1 MKENKK
7 ILLGIILISIF
18 LISLIYI
25 TSISSLP
32 DNIIMFQGEKIN
44 LNTLLG
50 MNIKTKDNKINTENL
65 QTVQASSDWNI
76 NEDYTGK
83 INLSVNLFGINV
95 KDITLNVIETTE
107 VVPLG
112 NIVGL
117 KLYTNGVLVVGMSEI
132 SGIDK
137 NKYKPYEN
145 TGIVEGDMIVEI
157 NEKTVTNTTELIECV
172 NNSKGKQISIKYVR
186 DGEILETN
194 IKPIETS
201 KDDYKLG
208 LWVRDAA
215 AGVGTISY
223 YEPKSGLF
231 AALGHGI
238 IDVDTEK
245 LLDISSGEFV
255 TTNIVSIVKGE
266 KGNPGKIQGSVE
278 AQQKIGDVYKN
289 TEFGVFGKVS
299 NTSVLNEDLT
309 KTVKVASRNEI
320 KTGKATIMCTLENN
334 IKKEYEV
341 EIEKIYKNNNTDNKS
356 MVIKVT
362 DKELLEKT
370 GGIIQGMSGSPI
382 MQNGKIIGVL
392 THVLVSNPTVG
403 YGVFADIML
412 KQMRETE

>member
-32 DNIIMFQGEKIN
+32 ENIIMFQGEKIN

-50 MNIKTKDNKINTENL
+50 INIKTKDNKINTENL
-65 QTVQASSDWNI
+65 QTVQASTDWNI

-83 INLSVNLFGINV
+83 VNLSVNLFGINV

-117 KLYTNGVLVVGMSEI
+117 KLYTNGILVVGMSEI

-172 NNSKGKQISIKYVR
+172 NNSKGRQISIKYVR

-255 TTNIVSIVKGE
+255 TTDIVSIVKGE

-403 YGVFADIML
+403 YGVFADLMVE
-412 KQMRETE
+412 KMKE

>member
-32 DNIIMFQGEKIN
+32 ENIIMFQGEKIN

-50 MNIKTKDNKINTENL
+50 INIKTKDSKINTENL
-65 QTVQASSDWNI
+65 QTVQASTDWNI

-83 INLSVNLFGINV
+83 VNLSVNLFGINV

-157 NEKTVTNTTELIECV
+157 NEKTITNTTELIECV
-172 NNSKGKQISIKYVR
+172 NNSKGRQISIKYVR

-223 YEPKSGLF
+223 YEPESGLF

-255 TTNIVSIVKGE
+255 TTDIVSIVKGE
-266 KGNPGKIQGSVE
+266 K
-278 AQQKIGDVYKN
+278 
-289 TEFGVFGKVS
+289 
-299 NTSVLNEDLT
+299 
-309 KTVKVASRNEI
+309 
-320 KTGKATIMCTLENN
+320 
-334 IKKEYEV
+334 
-341 EIEKIYKNNNTDNKS
+341 
-356 MVIKVT
+356 
-362 DKELLEKT
+362 
-370 GGIIQGMSGSPI
+370 
-382 MQNGKIIGVL
+382 
-392 THVLVSNPTVG
+392 
-403 YGVFADIML
+403 
-412 KQMRETE
+412 

>member
-1 MKENKK
+1 MKENKRVF
-7 ILLGIILISIF
+7 LGITLISIF

-32 DNIIMFQGEKIN
+32 NNIIMFQGEKLN

-50 MNIKTKDNKINTENL
+50 INIQTKDNKINTENL
-65 QTVQASSDWNI
+65 QTVQASSYWDI
-76 NEDYTGK
+76 DEDYTGK
-83 INLSVNLFGINV
+83 VNLSVNLFGINV
-95 KDITLNVIETTE
+95 KDITVNIIETTE

-112 NIVGL
+112 DIVGL

-145 TGIVEGDMIVEI
+145 TGILEGDMIVEI
-157 NEKTVTNTTELIECV
+157 NEKTITNTSELIECV
-172 NNSKGKQISIKYVR
+172 NNSKGKQISVKYVR

-223 YEPKSGLF
+223 YEPASGLF

-341 EIEKIYKNNNTDNKS
+341 EIEKIYKNNNSDNKS
-356 MVIKVT
+356 MVLKVT
-362 DKELLEKT
+362 DKELLDKT

-403 YGVFADIML
+403 YGVFADLMVE
-412 KQMRETE
+412 KMKE

>member
-32 DNIIMFQGEKIN
+32 ENIIMFQGEKIN

-50 MNIKTKDNKINTENL
+50 INIKTKDNKINTENL

-83 INLSVNLFGINV
+83 VNLSVNLFGINV

-255 TTNIVSIVKGE
+255 TTDIVSIVKGE

-403 YGVFADIML
+403 YGVFADLMVE
-412 KQMRETE
+412 KMKE

>member
-32 DNIIMFQGEKIN
+32 ENIIMFQGEKIN

-50 MNIKTKDNKINTENL
+50 INIKTKDNKINTENL

-83 INLSVNLFGINV
+83 VNLSVNLFGINV

-172 NNSKGKQISIKYVR
+172 NNSKGRQISIKYVR

-255 TTNIVSIVKGE
+255 TTDIVSIVKGE

-403 YGVFADIML
+403 YGVFADLMVE
-412 KQMRETE
+412 KMKE